1 MTADYAPPPAQ
12 PLGLAGI
19 MRTALTMYRAVPV
32 PFMLV
37 ALVSTL
43 PEAILLIG
51 SQLTYGGPSTRV
63 RELVQELLTL
73 LPQLLL
79 GQLAIAAST
88 VLILHLINGQPA
100 NPGIALERVGE
111 RFWPL
116 VAVVLITAIG
126 ILAGFLALVI
136 PGIYLFV
143 VWLVAPITIVTEQ
156 RSIRDAIGRSVALV
170 RGHFW
175 WVLGSWLAIQITV
188 GLGGLLISDLIN
200 IPLGAVGG
208 TLGIVLRGLGAFI
221 ALTLVAP
228 VANAGVALI
237 YIELRVHE
245 HPVWPLPP
253 MRGPRRPK

>member
-1 MTADYAPPPAQ
+1 
-12 PLGLAGI
+12 
-19 MRTALTMYRAVPV
+19 MRAALTMYRAVPV
-32 PFMLV
+32 PFILV

-51 SQLTYGGPSTRV
+51 SQLAYGGPSTRL

-79 GQLAIAAST
+79 GQLSIAAST
-88 VLILHLINGQPA
+88 VLILHLVNGQRA
-100 NPGIALERVGE
+100 NPGVALERVGE

-116 VAVVLITAIG
+116 VAVVFVTAIG
-126 ILAGFLALVI
+126 ILAGFLALLI
-136 PGIYLFV
+136 PGVYLFV
-143 VWLVAPITIVTEQ
+143 VWLVAPIAVVTEQ
-156 RSIRDAIGRSVALV
+156 RGIRDAMGRSVALV

-188 GLGGLLISDLIN
+188 GLAGLLVADLIS

-228 VANAGVALI
+228 VGNAGVALI

-253 MRGPRRPK
+253 IRSSRRAD

>member
-1 MTADYAPPPAQ
+1 
-12 PLGLAGI
+12 
-19 MRTALTMYRAVPV
+19 MRAALTMYRAVPV
-32 PFMLV
+32 PFILV

-43 PEAILLIG
+43 PEAILMIG
-51 SQLTYGGPSTRV
+51 SQLAYGGPSTRL

-79 GQLAIAAST
+79 GQLSIAAST
-88 VLILHLINGQPA
+88 VLILHLVNGQRA
-100 NPGIALERVGE
+100 NPGVALERVGE

-116 VAVVLITAIG
+116 VAVVFVTAIG
-126 ILAGFLALVI
+126 ILAGFLALLI
-136 PGIYLFV
+136 PGVYLFV
-143 VWLVAPITIVTEQ
+143 VWLVAPIAVVTEQ
-156 RSIRDAIGRSVALV
+156 RGIRDAMGRSVALV

-188 GLGGLLISDLIN
+188 GLAGLLVADLIS

-228 VANAGVALI
+228 VGNAGVALI

-253 MRGPRRPK
+253 IRSSRRAD

>member
-1 MTADYAPPPAQ
+1 VSADYAPPPAR

-19 MRTALTMYRAVPV
+19 MRTALTMYRAVPIA
-32 PFMLV
+32 FMLV

-51 SQLTYGGPSTRV
+51 SQLAYGGPSTRL

-79 GQLAIAAST
+79 GQLSIAAST
-88 VLILHLINGQPA
+88 VLMLHMLNGQRP
-100 NPGIALERVGE
+100 NPGVALERVGD

-116 VAVVLITAIG
+116 VGVVCITTIG
-126 ILAGFLALVI
+126 ILAGFVALLI

-143 VWLVAPITIVTEQ
+143 VWLVAPIAVVTEQ

-188 GLGGLLISDLIN
+188 GLAGVLISDLIN

-237 YIELRVHE
+237 YIDLRLHE
-245 HPVWPLPP
+245 HPVWPVPP
-253 MRGPRRPK
+253 MRSSRSAA

>member
-1 MTADYAPPPAQ
+1 VSADFAPPPAQ

-19 MRTALTMYRAVPV
+19 MRAALTMYRAVPV
-32 PFMLV
+32 PFILV

-51 SQLTYGGPSTRV
+51 SQLAYGGPSTRL

-79 GQLAIAAST
+79 GQLSIAAST
-88 VLILHLINGQPA
+88 VLILHLVNGQRA
-100 NPGIALERVGE
+100 NPGVALERVGE

-116 VAVVLITAIG
+116 VAVVFVTAIG
-126 ILAGFLALVI
+126 ILAGFLALLI
-136 PGIYLFV
+136 PGVYLFV
-143 VWLVAPITIVTEQ
+143 VWLVAPIAVVTEQ
-156 RSIRDAIGRSVALV
+156 RGIRDAMGRSVALV

-188 GLGGLLISDLIN
+188 GLAGLLVADLIS

-228 VANAGVALI
+228 VGNAGVALI

-253 MRGPRRPK
+253 IRSSRRAD

>member
-1 MTADYAPPPAQ
+1 
-12 PLGLAGI
+12 
-19 MRTALTMYRAVPV
+19 MRTALTTYRAVPV
-32 PFMLV
+32 PLVLV

-51 SQLTYGGPSTRV
+51 SQLAYGGPSTRL

-79 GQLAIAAST
+79 GQLSIAATT

-100 NPGIALERVGE
+100 HPGIALERVGE

-116 VAVVLITAIG
+116 VAVVFITALG
-126 ILAGFLALVI
+126 ILAGFLLLLI

-143 VWLVAPITIVTEQ
+143 IWLVAPITVVTEH
-156 RSIRDAIGRSVALV
+156 RGIRDAIGRSVALV

-188 GLGGLLISDLIN
+188 GLAGLLISDLIN
-200 IPLGAVGG
+200 IPFGAVGG

-221 ALTLVAP
+221 ALTIVAP
-228 VANAGVALI
+228 VGNAGVALI
-237 YIELRVHE
+237 YVDLRVHE

-253 MRGPRRPK
+253 ARGTARGR

>member
-1 MTADYAPPPAQ
+1 VTQDAGPPPAR

-19 MRTALTMYRAVPV
+19 MRTSLLTYRSVPV
-32 PFMLV
+32 PLVLV

-43 PEAILLIG
+43 PEAVLLIG
-51 SQLTYGGPSTRV
+51 SQLAYGGPSSRL
-63 RELVQELLTL
+63 RQLVQELLTL

-79 GQLAIAAST
+79 GQLSIAATT
-88 VLILHLINGQPA
+88 VLILYLVNGKSA
-100 NPGIALERVGE
+100 SAGIALERVGE

-116 VAVVLITAIG
+116 VAVVFVTAIG
-126 ILAGFLALVI
+126 ILLGFLALLI

-143 VWLVAPITIVTEQ
+143 VWLVAPICVVTEQ
-156 RSIRDAIGRSVALV
+156 RGIREAIGRSVALV

-188 GLGGLLISDLIN
+188 GLAGLLIADLIN

-208 TLGIVLRGLGAFI
+208 TLGVVLRGLGAFI

-228 VANAGVALI
+228 VGNAAVALI
-237 YIELRVHE
+237 YVELRVHE
-245 HPVWPLPP
+245 HAVWPQPP
-253 MRGPRRPK
+253 PRATRAAR

>member
-1 MTADYAPPPAQ
+1 MSTASGPPPAR

-19 MRTALTMYRAVPV
+19 MRTALATYRAVPV
-32 PFMLV
+32 PFVLV

-43 PEAILLIG
+43 PEAVLLIG
-51 SQLTYGGPSTRV
+51 SQVAYGGPSSRL

-79 GQLAIAAST
+79 GQLSIAATT
-88 VLILHLINGQPA
+88 VLILQLLNGQPA
-100 NPGIALERVGE
+100 HPGVALERVGE

-116 VAVVLITAIG
+116 VAVVFVTAIG
-126 ILAGFLALVI
+126 ILAGFLLLLI

-143 VWLVAPITIVTEQ
+143 VWLVAPIAVVTEQ
-156 RSIRDAIGRSVALV
+156 RGIREAIGRSVALV

-188 GLGGLLISDLIN
+188 GLAGALLAELIG
-200 IPLGAVGG
+200 IPLGGIGG
-208 TLGIVLRGLGAFI
+208 TLGVVVRGIGAFI
-221 ALTLVAP
+221 ALTIVAP
-228 VANAGVALI
+228 VGNAGVALI
-237 YIELRVHE
+237 YVELRVHE

-253 MRGPRRPK
+253 ARSHRVVS